1 MYTLV
6 FCEPKLLEI
15 PVRHILIFLAVF
27 LLSSPLFG
35 QSEESIQFE
44 TFFEEAET
52 SNSVQEDFQ
61 EPVLFP
67 DKQLEPF
74 QDEDADGVA
83 DTVPHSET
91 EAKLEQELLTETE
104 GETGVK
110 TDREIDSRNPE
121 TLQQKSRN
129 QAVGAVKK
137 RHGVLSYRKENGAW
151 GWYDYGDEGNDGKY
165 VGDIVNMKPNGSGI
179 FVYGKGKWED
189 DKYEGQWKDGEFHGN
204 GTFTRTNGQ
213 RFFGEWKN
221 SILWNITGYDKF
233 GKIIKK
239 YRRGVQLIIR
249 KKDEEEKKTAVNK
262 RKRGI
267 LYREVPR
274 SKWDR
279 SSKKWMTEGDRKI
292 HGIYEGEILD
302 GVPDGEG
309 TYTWYNVEKY
319 VGEFRKGFFHGH
331 GTFTY
336 LSGITADGVFRKDK
350 EWDTLRTEE
359 NGEVTGK
366 FVKGRYY
373 PLKP

>member
-1 MYTLV
+1 M
-6 FCEPKLLEI
+6 
-15 PVRHILIFLAVF
+15 RHILIFLAVF
-27 LLSSPLFG
+27 LLSSPVFG
-35 QSEESIQFE
+35 QYEESIQFE

-52 SNSVQEDFQ
+52 SNYVQEDFQ

-91 EAKLEQELLTETE
+91 ETKLEQELLSETE
-104 GETGVK
+104 GEIGVK
-110 TDREIDSRNPE
+110 TDREIDFRNPE

-179 FVYGKGKWED
+179 FVYGKGKWEG

-274 SKWDR
+274 SKWER
-279 SSKKWMTEGDRKI
+279 SSKKWMTAGDRKI

-309 TYTWYNVEKY
+309 IYTWYNVEKY

-336 LSGITADGVFRKDK
+336 LSGITAEGVFRKDK

>member
-6 FCEPKLLEI
+6 FCEPKLIEI
-15 PVRHILIFLAVF
+15 PVRHILIFLSVF
-27 LLSSPLFG
+27 LLFSPLFS

-44 TFFEEAET
+44 TFIQEAET
-52 SNSVQEDFQ
+52 SNAVQEDFQ

-67 DKQLEPF
+67 DKQLETF
-74 QDEDADGVA
+74 QDEDADSVA
-83 DTVPHSET
+83 DKVPHSET
-91 EAKLEQELLTETE
+91 EAMLKPGLLTETE
-104 GETGVK
+104 EKTVAETFP
-110 TDREIDSRNPE
+110 EIDSGNPE
-121 TLQQKSRN
+121 KSQQKFLN
-129 QAVGAVKK
+129 QAVAAVKK

-151 GWYDYGDEGNDGKY
+151 GWYDYGDERNDGKY

-179 FVYGKGKWED
+179 FVYGKGKWKG
-189 DKYEGQWKDGEFHGN
+189 DKYEGQWQDGEIHGK
-204 GTFTRTNGQ
+204 GTFIRTNGQ

-233 GKIIKK
+233 GRIIKK
-239 YRRGVQLIIR
+239 YMRGVQVIIR
-249 KKDEEEKKTAVNK
+249 KKDEEKKKTAVQK
-262 RKRGI
+262 RERGI
-267 LYREVPR
+267 LYRAVPR
-274 SKWDR
+274 SKWKQ
-279 SSKKWMTEGDRKI
+279 SGKKWMTEGDRKI

-302 GVPDGEG
+302 GVPEGEG

-336 LSGITADGVFRKDK
+336 LSGITAEGVFRKDK

-373 PLKP
+373 LLNP

>member
-1 MYTLV
+1 M
-6 FCEPKLLEI
+6 
-15 PVRHILIFLAVF
+15 RHILIFLAVF

-44 TFFEEAET
+44 TFFQEAET

-61 EPVLFP
+61 EPVVFP

-74 QDEDADGVA
+74 QDEETDIVA

-91 EAKLEQELLTETE
+91 EAKLEPELLTETE
-104 GETGVK
+104 EETVAEAYP
-110 TDREIDSRNPE
+110 EIDSGNLE
-121 TLQQKSRN
+121 TSQQTSHN
-129 QAVGAVKK
+129 QADGAVKK
-137 RHGVLSYRKENGAW
+137 HHGVLSYRKENGAW

-165 VGDIVNMKPNGSGI
+165 VGNIVNMKPNGSGI
-179 FVYGKGKWED
+179 FVYGKGKWEGD
-189 DKYEGQWKDGEFHGN
+189 RYEGQWKDGEFHGK

-221 SILWNITGYDKF
+221 SKLWNITGYEKF
-233 GKIIKK
+233 GRIFKK
-239 YRRGVQLIIR
+239 YRRGVQIIIR
-249 KKDEEEKKTAVNK
+249 KKDEEEKETTLQK
-262 RKRGI
+262 REKGI
-267 LYREVPR
+267 LYREVPL
-274 SKWDR
+274 SKWER
-279 SSKKWMTEGDRKI
+279 EGKKWMTRGDRKI

-302 GVPDGEG
+302 NVPDGEG

-319 VGEFRKGFFHGH
+319 VGEFRKGFFHGQ

-336 LSGITADGVFRKDK
+336 LSGISAKGVFRKNK
-350 EWDTLRTEE
+350 EWDTLRSEE

-373 PLKP
+373 PLRP